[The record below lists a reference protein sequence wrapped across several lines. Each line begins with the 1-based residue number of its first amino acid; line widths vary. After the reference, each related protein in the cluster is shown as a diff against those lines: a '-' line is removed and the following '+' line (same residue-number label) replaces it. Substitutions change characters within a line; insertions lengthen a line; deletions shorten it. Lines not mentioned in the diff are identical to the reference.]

1 MDRLQYV
8 FVIFF
13 LTLGPIKIFG
23 PFLHLTA
30 NFDEAS
36 KRRLAR
42 RGAVIATVVG
52 LCVVFLGNRMREKW
66 GIERPDL
73 LVTFGILLL
82 ISALKQLDSAQHPHP
97 QEHSPPAETRNLAF
111 SPVAFPMIITPYGI
125 VAMLLFAAVS
135 PDRQSFLLGA
145 FGVFAGIMV
154 LNYLAMMFAG
164 PILRTITPQAL
175 QAFGWVMAALQA
187 SLAVAA
193 LMQGLRLGLF
203 GQPGR

>member
-1 MDRLQYV
+1 MDKLQYV

-13 LTLGPIKIFG
+13 VTLGPIKLFG

-30 NFDEAS
+30 NFDERS

-42 RGAVIATVVG
+42 RGTMIATVVG
-52 LCVVFLGNRMREKW
+52 LCSVFLGNTLREKW

-82 ISALKQLDSAQHPHP
+82 ISALHQLGSAEHP
-97 QEHSPPAETRNLAF
+97 QPPQPSPPAGTRHLSF

-125 VAMLLFAAVS
+125 VAMLLFAAVAPS
-135 PDRQSFLLGA
+135 TQSFLLGT
-145 FGVFAGIMV
+145 FGVFAGIM
-154 LNYLAMMFAG
+154 LLDYLGMIFAG

-175 QAFGWVMAALQA
+175 QVFGWVLAVLQA
-187 SLAVAA
+187 SLAVLA
-193 LMQGLRLGLF
+193 LMQGLRLGLLDE
-203 GQPGR
+203 PIR